1 MAFEDRTFD
10 NILAEMLAMAPDG
23 VDTRQGSIYYDAVA
37 ACALKLANFY
47 VDASCILD
55 LVFVW
60 SATGEYLDRR
70 GAECGLERNAAT
82 NARYF
87 YVYEGTRPSAGTRFF
102 TDGLFFTLEEAR
114 DGTLYLVVES
124 PGESS
129 NIVLAR
135 TPATPVNAIP
145 GLTVSE
151 FGRLDEPG
159 ADKESDESYRTR
171 IQEKIAGP
179 AQNGNKQHYKTW
191 CESVE
196 GIGRARITPLWNGP
210 NTVKATLI
218 TPLGRAPSAAV
229 VAEVQEYVDP
239 AEKGYTAVVN
249 GKTYIVGDG
258 LGEGAAN
265 MGAHFTATAAETVDI
280 SLTVNVELAK
290 TAARSSVEDE
300 IKSAVENYFKT
311 LALEAEEN
319 TVVRITAIGAIISS
333 IDSVL
338 DYNGLTLNGIADN
351 IIIDESSVPELS
363 EVSVNAI

>member
-1 MAFEDRTFD
+1 MFEAYTYERLLEDVL
-10 NILAEMLAMAPDG
+10 NGAPEG
-23 VDTRQGSIYYDAVA
+23 IDTRPGSIFYDAVSGVLIKIA
-37 ACALKLANFY
+37 KFY
-47 VDASCILD
+47 TDLD
-55 LVFVW
+55 TVIYL
-60 SATGEYLDRR
+60 TQLMTTGGEYLDLKASEYGITRLPATK
-70 GAECGLERNAAT
+70 AEYAFNFEGTEPDAGERFFAEE
-82 NARYF
+82 RYF
-87 YVYEGTRPSAGTRFF
+87 TLCKDGGRIYLKADEAGT
-102 TDGLFFTLEEAR
+102 AANNIYS
-114 DGTLYLVVES
+114 GTAAISVN
-124 PGESS
+124 
-129 NIVLAR
+129 NI
-135 TPATPVNAIP
+135 N
-145 GLTVSE
+145 GLTAAS
-151 FGRLDEPG
+151 FGQIENYGTDDEDDDSLRERVRG
-159 ADKESDESYRTR
+159 KL
-171 IQEKIAGP
+171 AGS

-280 SLTVNVELAK
+280 SLAVNVELAK

-300 IKSAVENYFKT
+300 IKFAVENYFKT

>member
-23 VDTRQGSIYYDAVA
+23 VDTRQGSIYYDAIA

-82 NARYF
+82 SARYF

-114 DGTLYLVVES
+114 DGTLYLIAES

-135 TPATPVNAIP
+135 TPATPINAIL
-145 GLTVSE
+145 GLTTSE

-191 CESVE
+191 CEEVD
-196 GIGRARITPLWNGP
+196 GVGRARIWPLWAGE
-210 NTVKATLI
+210 NTVKAILLDTDGL
-218 TPLGRAPSAAV
+218 PAADTIV
-229 VAEVQEYVDP
+229 DRVQEYIDP
-239 AEKGYTAVVN
+239 GGT
-249 GKTYIVGDG
+249 GT
-258 LGEGAAN
+258 GEGIAN
-265 MGAHFTATAAETVDI
+265 IGAHFTAEAAEAVSITI
-280 SLTVNVELAK
+280 SCSVNLA
-290 TAARSSVEDE
+290 TGFTLDDARAQAA
-300 IKSAVENYFKT
+300 AAFKDYMKG
-311 LALEAEEN
+311 LALDTPEN
-319 TVVRITAIGAIISS
+319 VPVVVRISSVGAILYGLEAV
-333 IDSVL
+333 IDYANL
-338 DYNGLTLNGIADN
+338 ALNGKTSN
-351 IIIDESSVPELS
+351 IEISKTSVAVLK
-363 EVSVNAI
+363 EVIVDGLV